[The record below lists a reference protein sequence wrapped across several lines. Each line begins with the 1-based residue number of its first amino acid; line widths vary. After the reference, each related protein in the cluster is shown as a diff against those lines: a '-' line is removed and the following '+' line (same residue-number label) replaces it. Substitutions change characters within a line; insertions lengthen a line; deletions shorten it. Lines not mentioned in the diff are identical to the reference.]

1 MFLDL
6 KIDQM
11 YEVNITKTGKSK
23 RPLQTGRRSA
33 CTWNG
38 QGLPSAELNYQPS
51 ETSCFNGAHFEDAAL
66 ATGDPDAA
74 LPASALCIGFCAYL
88 TLNTIAAQ
96 VCLQAIPRRTVN
108 RRWSGR
114 D

>member
-1 MFLDL
+1 MTSADREAFCLYLERPRTAYRGTELSTVPRRAVSTERTL
-6 KIDQM
+6 K
-11 YEVNITKTGKSK
+11 TLHS
-23 RPLQTGRRSA
+23 LQ
-33 CTWNG
+33 
-38 QGLPSAELNYQPS
+38 
-51 ETSCFNGAHFEDAAL
+51 
-66 ATGDPDAA
+66 GDPDAA
-74 LPASALCIGFCAYL
+74 LPASALYIGFCAYL